1 MAGHEATARLTHWVR
16 GVRGQDVSPA
26 AWGTCPALVHRCL
39 LCRST
44 IVCSSKRWTCRGG
57 SSPRTRGAARGSI
70 RPRGRRAPLPNSSLV
85 FACGDDSCLVPPAA
99 GHPLAVRSGRASA
112 RRERGSG
119 RHRRASWRD
128 GPGRPPTG
136 RRWPRLDFPP
146 GLTGCAGTRRSAA
159 GTKESSD
166 CGSLRRG
173 SRSPGGWSR
182 RAPRRQAR
190 PSRCAGAGSA
200 PR

>member
-1 MAGHEATARLTHWVR
+1 MAYRSADPASLEPGLAGRASTLGDKPLAAGRQFQGMDALIMARIRCMPGTAVR
-16 GVRGQDVSPA
+16 RRWLSGPA
-26 AWGTCPALVHRCL
+26 A
-39 LCRST
+39 
-44 IVCSSKRWTCRGG
+44 
-57 SSPRTRGAARGSI
+57 
-70 RPRGRRAPLPNSSLV
+70 
-85 FACGDDSCLVPPAA
+85 A
-99 GHPLAVRSGRASA
+99 GQPLAVRSGRASA

-119 RHRRASWRD
+119 RYRRASWRD

-146 GLTGCAGTRRSAA
+146 GLTTGCAGTRRSAA

-182 RAPRRQAR
+182 RAPRRQGR
-190 PSRCAGAGSA
+190 PSRYAGAGSA